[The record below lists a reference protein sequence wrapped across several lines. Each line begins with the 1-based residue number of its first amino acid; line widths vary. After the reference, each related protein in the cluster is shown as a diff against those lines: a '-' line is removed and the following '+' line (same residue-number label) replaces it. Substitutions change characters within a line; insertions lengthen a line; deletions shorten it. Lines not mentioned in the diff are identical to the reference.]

1 MDYNKNWYNSINR
14 SKLTPP
20 SYVFGIVWPI
30 LYTLMGVSS
39 FRVFNNDKCKPF
51 CMALVFFLIQLFFNL
66 SWSRIF
72 FKDKKIETALYTVI
86 YMIIF
91 TILTVYNFY
100 KIDKISSYLLMPYL
114 VWISFAAYLNWYI
127 YKNN

>member
-1 MDYNKNWYNSINR
+1 MDYSKNWYNSINK

-30 LYTLMGVSS
+30 LYTLMGISA
-39 FRVFNNDKCKPF
+39 FRVFKNENCKPF

-72 FKDKKIETALYTVI
+72 FKNKNIETALHTVI

-91 TILTVYNFY
+91 TTLTVYNFY
-100 KIDKISSYLLMPYL
+100 KIDKISAYLLMPYL